1 MQFALTD
8 TGKPFSQSGR
18 PVMAILLVI
27 FAHILFWQLLRQPDS
42 YLRHAGTHAVV
53 HYLQVL
59 QIVPK
64 PVITKP
70 PVETAK
76 TTDPAVPAEKL
87 AKKENTVSKR
97 PTVTRPPS
105 IQPMTEISP
114 DASKSAEPLAIH
126 EEPAASPGLN
136 LDALRS
142 SAVAM
147 ERKRKPTEIEQ
158 IQASHRQADSL
169 EKRLGEGTKRA
180 EKKECLKA
188 FSGLGVLA
196 VIPLAVSTVVDT
208 GCKW

>member
-1 MQFALTD
+1 MQFVLTE
-8 TGKPFSQSGR
+8 TSKPFKQSGR
-18 PVMAILLVI
+18 PVVAILLVV
-27 FAHILFWQLLRQPDS
+27 FAHIVFWQLLRQPNN
-42 YLRHAGTHAVV
+42 YLRHAATHAVV
-53 HYLQVL
+53 NYLQVL

-64 PVITKP
+64 PLMAKP
-70 PVETAK
+70 PVEAAK
-76 TTDPAVPAEKL
+76 TADPAVPAEKL
-87 AKKENTVSKR
+87 AKKENTASKR
-97 PTVTRPPS
+97 PSVTRPAS
-105 IQPMTEISP
+105 IQPMTETSP
-114 DASKSAEPLAIH
+114 ATSKSPEPLAIH

-158 IQASHRQADSL
+158 IQASHRQSDSL